1 MLDCVESVNLFQL
14 KEFLERNGSFWSNS
28 LAVESDLIFK
38 EAFQPIN
45 WSMLSQSTFSFIH
58 LKAAAKAM
66 TLLNLL
72 GPAKMPALY

>member
-1 MLDCVESVNLFQL
+1 MVV
-14 KEFLERNGSFWSNS
+14 FWSNS
-28 LAVESDLIFK
+28 LTVESDLIFL
-38 EAFQPIN
+38 EAFHPIN